1 MYDNEILD
9 SSNSLD
15 NPLDGRRSDQA
26 AEIPP
31 NPEEMLSLLTS
42 ADVSERMIGSRAFC
56 ELRDE
61 RAIAP
66 Y

>member
-1 MYDNEILD
+1 MGAIR
-9 SSNSLD
+9 SSSGN
-15 NPLDGRRSDQA
+15 
-26 AEIPP
+26 PP